1 MTEQEKILEEIKRNL
16 GEERLDEILD
26 SVRSF
31 FSGPGRGARPASKP
45 ATATSGSTSTS
56 RPPADINPTA
66 AARANIGDNSLGGDD
81 TPPAMQKIQ
90 AARPT
95 APAAPAAPAAVPAA
109 SSAQRTGS
117 IRAGLNRAGLGT
129 DQSGVVGGATPA
141 DRARPATAAPE
152 ASSFAPANV
161 AKQQQANRAAAD
173 DRDAADMASQA
184 SNRAA
189 PAAKPSEPSTSSNV
203 ARMAPGAM
211 TGGSFKASAPS
222 TGGAGNTLAP
232 SMSMGAGGGLSP
244 VGSSVG
250 KPAEP
255 ATKAP
260 AAVSRQAA
268 PAASSAP
275 AQPSRSS
282 QMFQA
287 ASNKGDDAT
296 SADFFRADRQAQAE
310 RKSAPAAPQ
319 KPQQSNA
326 DYMKSSGMVD
336 EANLE
341 RKIRKMFEQK
351 SAKFTGGGADIQDLS
366 GPNKPVGQ
374 SEKEQHHGVAEEN
387 IQEISG
393 TATGFGGRHNPK
405 RSQAK
410 STLGGNK
417 MKTRASLQRSGNQ
430 KAAGRYEEYNLSESR
445 KAVFEKV
452 KEKKMKGSRTDTGS
466 PADPIDTEPSKPSM
480 TGY

>member
-1 MTEQEKILEEIKRNL
+1 MTEQEKILEELKKNL
-16 GEERLDEILD
+16 GEERLDEIMD

-31 FSGPGRGARPASKP
+31 FSGPGRGARPASKSTTQTSSP
-45 ATATSGSTSTS
+45 APTSK
-56 RPPADINPTA
+56 PPAEINPTA
-66 AARANIGDNSLGGDD
+66 AARANIGDNSLGGGD

-95 APAAPAAPAAVPAA
+95 APAPASAPVPSAASVAAP
-109 SSAQRTGS
+109 AQRTGS
-117 IRAGLNRAGLGT
+117 IRAGLSRAGLGT

-152 ASSFAPANV
+152 TSSFAPANV

-189 PAAKPSEPSTSSNV
+189 PAAKPSEPSTLSNT
-203 ARMAPGAM
+203 ARMAPSM
-211 TGGSFKASAPS
+211 T
-222 TGGAGNTLAP
+222 
-232 SMSMGAGGGLSP
+232 MGAGGGLSP

-250 KPAEP
+250 KPSEP
-255 ATKAP
+255 AAKAP
-260 AAVSRQAA
+260 AAQAQRSAA
-268 PAASSAP
+268 PSAPSAP

-287 ASNKGDDAT
+287 ASDKGDDAT
-296 SADFFRADRQAQAE
+296 SADFFRADKQAQAE
-310 RKSAPAAPQ
+310 RKITPAASQ
-319 KPQQSNA
+319 KPQQSNT
-326 DYMKSSGMVD
+326 DYMKSSGMMD

-366 GPNKPVGQ
+366 GPNKPVGK
-374 SEKEQHHGVAEEN
+374 SEKEQHHGTFEEES
-387 IQEISG
+387 IQEIVG
-393 TATGFGGRHNPK
+393 TATSFGGRHARRR

-410 STLGGNK
+410 TTLGGEG
-417 MKTRASLQRSGNQ
+417 LQQRSSMIRSGNQ
-430 KAAGRYEEYNLSESR
+430 KAAGRYEEYTISEAR
-445 KAVFEKV
+445 KASFKKV
-452 KEKKMKGSRTDTGS
+452 EKMKRNRTDTGS
-466 PADPIDTEPSKPSM
+466 FADPIDTEPSKPSM

>member
-26 SVRSF
+26 SMRSF
-31 FSGPGRGARPASKP
+31 FSGPGRGARPVPQKVDTNAAMAASDPKP
-45 ATATSGSTSTS
+45 DASTANRAALDSSGVATRSVQPSTDAS
-56 RPPADINPTA
+56 
-66 AARANIGDNSLGGDD
+66 
-81 TPPAMQKIQ
+81 
-90 AARPT
+90 
-95 APAAPAAPAAVPAA
+95 PAAPAT
-109 SSAQRTGS
+109 SSAPTPAQTQRPGS

-141 DRARPATAAPE
+141 DRARPATAAP
-152 ASSFAPANV
+152 ATSSFAPANV
-161 AKQQQANRAAAD
+161 AKQQQANRASAD

-189 PAAKPSEPSTSSNV
+189 PAA
-203 ARMAPGAM
+203 
-211 TGGSFKASAPS
+211 
-222 TGGAGNTLAP
+222 
-232 SMSMGAGGGLSP
+232 
-244 VGSSVG
+244 
-250 KPAEP
+250 
-255 ATKAP
+255 AP
-260 AAVSRQAA
+260 AAAPPAASEPRDPGTGEKLSSAQDLNRLSNNAQRDPGTGELKSDAKDLSTMSRTQSATRPAPRQAA

-275 AQPSRSS
+275 DQPSRSS

-296 SADFFRADRQAQAE
+296 SADFFRADRQAQSE

-326 DYMKSSGMVD
+326 DYMKSSGMMD

-366 GPNKPVGQ
+366 GPNKPVGK

-430 KAAGRYEEYNLSESR
+430 KAAGRYEEYTISEAR
-445 KAVFEKV
+445 KAAFKKV
-452 KEKKMKGSRTDTGS
+452 EKMKGSRTDTGS